1 MILSL
6 RARLATW
13 AGATAGILFACV
25 FAGVVAQ
32 TNANI
37 TRGGEE
43 TLQSALRQASAEYA
57 SDPLHPD
64 LPEITSSDPHLT
76 IAAFDPAG
84 RFVSCSGPL
93 KMSTEARP
101 GLSDVAGS
109 FVLSA
114 RNSNASGTVV
124 ASLLWSQ
131 QRSEIQHLSLL
142 LALLWGPLTACVALA
157 TWQGSKSTF
166 SHLAAMAEKASRMGT
181 DLSERLPVPAD
192 PDFGLFTIRLNE
204 LLGRVSSSALLQER
218 FVADAAHE
226 LRTPLA
232 IILGGID
239 SILQKPRQ
247 AEEYLHTL
255 EQMQHET
262 ARLSSLVEMLLLTAE
277 STKGEATVTD
287 LSDSLEQ
294 AHARWVD
301 QFVSKKVEL
310 ELVVNDLLARIE
322 PQEIQVVLD
331 NLLANALKFSPSGSS
346 CEIALER
353 EAPYAKIIVSDE
365 GPGVPSELS
374 DQIFDRF
381 VRNSSARSRDGF
393 GIGLSICR
401 RIIESRGGTISL
413 DTAYSKGSRFVIRL
427 QESYL
432 QEF

>member
-1 MILSL
+1 
-6 RARLATW
+6 
-13 AGATAGILFACV
+13 
-25 FAGVVAQ
+25 
-32 TNANI
+32 
-37 TRGGEE
+37 
-43 TLQSALRQASAEYA
+43 
-57 SDPLHPD
+57 
-64 LPEITSSDPHLT
+64 
-76 IAAFDPAG
+76 
-84 RFVSCSGPL
+84 
-93 KMSTEARP
+93 
-101 GLSDVAGS
+101 
-109 FVLSA
+109 
-114 RNSNASGTVV
+114 
-124 ASLLWSQ
+124 
-131 QRSEIQHLSLL
+131 
-142 LALLWGPLTACVALA
+142 
-157 TWQGSKSTF
+157 
-166 SHLAAMAEKASRMGT
+166 MAEKASRMGT